1 MTEEFIDSII
11 DKTAKAKLIDTIDVA
26 TLINGYKKQF
36 NIDVQKYFKSLNE
49 IYIYECESTKLRFYY
64 PFDIDGDSAFYELLQ
79 KFDWYYMPW
88 KWEHERTKHLFKG
101 NEKILEV
108 GSGGLG
114 FVEKMHNA
122 GYHITGLELNK
133 TSIQKAKKIGLRV
146 LEESIEAHAESNYQK
161 YDAVCSFQVLEHV
174 TQVSSFVSAKI
185 DCLKPGGKLIIAVP
199 NNDSFIKYT
208 KNFLLNSPPHHM
220 GLWNITSLKSMA
232 NLFNLKVEKV
242 FYEPLQN
249 YHMESYLNLMIQ
261 ENISKTR
268 LLKKVFYKLKLKRL
282 FKYWVT
288 KNRNLIKG
296 HSMLIVFIKL

>member
-1 MTEEFIDSII
+1 MTEEIIDSIL

-36 NIDVQKYFKSLNE
+36 NIDVQKYFKLLSE

-88 KWEHERTKHLFKG
+88 KWEHERTKNVFKG

-122 GYHITGLELNK
+122 GYDITGLELNK
-133 TSIQKAKKIGLRV
+133 TSIQKAKKIGMQV

-174 TQVSSFVSAKI
+174 TQVNSFISAKI

-220 GLWNITSLKSMA
+220 GLWNITSLKSIA

-242 FYEPLQN
+242 FYEPLQT
-249 YHMESYLNLMIQ
+249 YHMEAYLNLMIQ

-288 KNRNLIKG
+288 KNRNRIRG
-296 HSMLIVFIKL
+296 HSMLIVFTKF